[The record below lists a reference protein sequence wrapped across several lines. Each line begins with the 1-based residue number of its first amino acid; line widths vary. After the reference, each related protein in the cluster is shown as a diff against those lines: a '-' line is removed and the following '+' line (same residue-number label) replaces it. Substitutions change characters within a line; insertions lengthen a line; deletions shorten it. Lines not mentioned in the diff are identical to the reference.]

1 MTSATLHVLW
11 VCGAPAVGKSTAAW
25 QLWQD
30 LVEEDVPSAYVDIDQ
45 LGMLYPA
52 PEGDED
58 RHQVK
63 VAALEAVIAN
73 YCTFGANV
81 LVVSGVI
88 DPARGADFAQAA
100 EGVATFSFCHLTVG
114 EHVIKR
120 RLHERGWPV
129 EAVEASVAEMQALE
143 QADFVHATIDTTG
156 LVPTETAHALRRLL
170 GPLEPMDGPGSPSA
184 QTAVVQ
190 TLPHGLGNGD
200 SVGMPGDVTVVCG
213 PRAVGKSTVSWAM
226 YLGQVA
232 AGARTGYVD
241 LQQVSFMHPY
251 RLDDSDAMTLAAANL
266 AAIGTVFARHG
277 AQALIAN
284 GNLEGPD
291 AVRAIRSASAPTHVR
306 IVRLTADESTYHHRV
321 ARRRAGDNP
330 ARLIGDDLAGAPDTE
345 QNPVVAQALRAQQ
358 ALMHHHFED
367 FVVDTSRRD
376 VETLAERITA
386 AR

>member
-52 PEGDED
+52 PEGDEG

-63 VAALEAVIAN
+63 VAALAAVIAN
-73 YCTFGANV
+73 YRTFGSNV

-88 DPARGADFAQAA
+88 DPARGADFARAA

-114 EHVIKR
+114 EHVIR
-120 RLHERGWPV
+120 ERLHERGWPG
-129 EAVEASVAEMQALE
+129 EAAEASVAEMQALG
-143 QADFVHATIDTTG
+143 QADFVDATIDTTG

-170 GPLEPMDGPGSPSA
+170 GPLEPMDGPGGPSA
-184 QTAVVQ
+184 QGALAQ
-190 TLPHGLGNGD
+190 TLPHELGHGD

-226 YLGQVA
+226 YMGQVA

-241 LQQVSFMHPY
+241 LQQVSFTHPH
-251 RLDDSDAMTLAAANL
+251 RLDDSGGMTL
-266 AAIGTVFARHG
+266 AAIGTVFARRG

-291 AVRAIRSASAPTHVR
+291 AARAIRLASAPTHVR
-306 IVRLTADESTYHHRV
+306 IVRLTADEPTYHHRV

-330 ARLIGDDLAGAPDTE
+330 ARLIGDDLARAPDTE
-345 QNPVVAQALRAQQ
+345 RNPVVARALRAQQ
-358 ALMHHHFED
+358 ALIQHHFED

-376 VETLAERITA
+376 VETLAESITA

>member
-1 MTSATLHVLW
+1 MSTLTRMTSATLHVLW

-129 EAVEASVAEMQALE
+129 EAVETSVAEMQALE

-213 PRAVGKSTVSWAM
+213 PRAVGKS
-226 YLGQVA
+226 
-232 AGARTGYVD
+232 
-241 LQQVSFMHPY
+241 
-251 RLDDSDAMTLAAANL
+251 
-266 AAIGTVFARHG
+266 TVFARHG